1 MPQSKLKA
9 FFYSLLPKLLVILI
23 GIGFY
28 LLASYCLEGDLKG
41 LVMGIAGGLI
51 SIPLVFISYEIWQK
65 KSQKKLNLSVY
76 EFAERKVQTSI
87 SAVHSKL
94 ELLIQGAFIYFD
106 KGGILIDDSDIENI
120 WIESYQHEQDIDDDL
135 YDDSLLSFERINV
148 FESLTDARYL
158 KFQLSELTLTEELA
172 RLEKLLA
179 NAFIMERLEDEQ
191 VRAIIFLIE
200 TISLLEAFFN
210 NHEYVFCRTSIN
222 LHGFS
227 IEEMSEQPSLS
238 VLVFREE
245 PTGEPDMLDVKPS
258 HFTEVSSSP
267 LPAYVVNPDYYGILS
282 DLVFDV
288 IDAINQWK
296 TVSNPIFIDYENAQ
310 ISVL

>member
-41 LVMGIAGGLI
+41 LVMGIASGLI

-76 EFAERKVQTSI
+76 EFAERKVQASI

-120 WIESYQHEQDIDDDL
+120 RIESYQHEHDIDDDL

-296 TVSNPIFIDYENAQ
+296 SVSNSVFIDYENAQ
-310 ISVL
+310 ISRL